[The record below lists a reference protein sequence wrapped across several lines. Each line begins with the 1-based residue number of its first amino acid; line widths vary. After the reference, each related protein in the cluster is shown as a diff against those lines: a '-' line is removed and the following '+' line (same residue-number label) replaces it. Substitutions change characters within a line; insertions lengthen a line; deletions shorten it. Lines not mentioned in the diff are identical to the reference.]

1 MRKRISYFSV
11 GMPSGWTVSFQGR
24 LFLQEFSHQ
33 ERPASTPSWK
43 HCDQIQ
49 TRSVSLLI
57 VVNYAV
63 LRSLL
68 RAGKRE
74 SEENCELSLLALQQE
89 CPRKSHPSG
98 PSSPPLLL
106 LMLSVLLAEWERVS
120 VMLIWG
126 AERETQPS
134 STRSSAVLPLPWHQ
148 GKDDFLEWLVRKR
161 EGKFTFLF
169 LLWNRQIYTGPTE
182 TERCFF
188 AHLKLQSKEISWSLA
203 PSIGGNFHPAYAIG
217 IRASYEVE
225 QFLVSFPERLL
236 GTSIPGTGVPGPQKV
251 SRRFLP
257 LLRIT
262 ETYHPI
268 PSAYSVAP
276 ARCFRRDTFYL
287 EVQTSLWCGKGEP

>member
-11 GMPSGWTVSFQGR
+11 GMPSGWTVSSQGR

-33 ERPASTPSWK
+33 ERPAGTPSWK

-68 RAGKRE
+68 RAGKRG
-74 SEENCELSLLALQQE
+74 SKENCELSLLALQQE
-89 CPRKSHPSG
+89 CPRTSHPSG
-98 PSSPPLLL
+98 PSSPPLPLL
-106 LMLSVLLAEWERVS
+106 VLSVLLAEQERVS

-126 AERETQPS
+126 AERETQ
-134 STRSSAVLPLPWHQ
+134 HQ
-148 GKDDFLEWLVRKR
+148 GKDDFLEWPVRKWQ
-161 EGKFTFLF
+161 GKFTFLF
-169 LLWNRQIYTGPTE
+169 LPWNRQIYTGPTE

-188 AHLKLQSKEISWSLA
+188 AHLKLQSKEISGSLA

-217 IRASYEVE
+217 IRVSYEVE
-225 QFLVSFPERLL
+225 QFLASFPERLL

-251 SRRFLP
+251 SWRFLP
-257 LLRIT
+257 LLRVT
-262 ETYHPI
+262 ETYRPI

-276 ARCFRRDTFYL
+276 SRCFRRDTFYL
-287 EVQTSLWCGKGEP
+287 EVQTSLWCAKGEP